1 MNSSSSAPV
10 APVTLVTGTSTGIG
24 LETAVALAR
33 GGWDVVA
40 TVRDVARADRLR
52 DAASTAGVSLD
63 IRALDVTDGSA
74 SAALVEQVVAERGH
88 LDALVNN
95 AGAAALGTAETMGI
109 DRIRAAMEVNFF
121 GVVQLTQAAL
131 PALRASRGRVVTVS
145 SVGGIVGQ
153 PFNDAYCAAKF
164 AVEGFMESLHPVAAA
179 QGVAVIVVEPGA
191 VASEFVANATEGRD
205 AALADAG
212 PYAPQLAAYLERT
225 AVAFAAAQQPADVA
239 AVIERV
245 LTEAEPPFRVQTS
258 DAARAFV
265 GIKLAD
271 LDGSAVTGATA
282 SWVA

>member
-1 MNSSSSAPV
+1 MNSSSS

-40 TVRDVARADRLR
+40 TVRDVSRADRLR
-52 DAASTAGVSLD
+52 DAATAAGVSLD
-63 IRALDVTDGSA
+63 IRALDVTDGAA
-74 SAALVEQVVAERGH
+74 STALVEQVVAERGR

-109 DRIRAAMEVNFF
+109 DRVRAAMEVNFF

-131 PALRASRGRVVTVS
+131 PALRASGGRVVTVS
-145 SVGGIVGQ
+145 SVGGIIGQ

-225 AVAFAAAQQPADVA
+225 AGAFAAAQQPAEVA

-282 SWVA
+282 GWVA

>member
-1 MNSSSSAPV
+1 MNSTSSAPV
-10 APVTLVTGTSTGIG
+10 AVVTGTSTGIG

-40 TVRDVARADRLR
+40 TVRDVSRADRLR
-52 DAASTAGVSLD
+52 DAAADAGVSVD
-63 IRALDVTDGSA
+63 IRALDVTDGAA
-74 SAALVEQVVAERGH
+74 SVALVEQVVADRGR

-121 GVVQLTQAAL
+121 GVVQLTQATL

-145 SVGGIVGQ
+145 SVGGIIGQ

-164 AVEGFMESLHPVAAA
+164 AVEGFMEGLHPVAAA

-225 AVAFAAAQQPADVA
+225 AGAFAAAQQPADVA

-282 SWVA
+282 GWVA

>member
-1 MNSSSSAPV
+1 MNSSSSTPV
-10 APVTLVTGTSTGIG
+10 ALVTGTSTGIG

-40 TVRDVARADRLR
+40 TVRDVSRADRLR
-52 DAASTAGVSLD
+52 DAATASGVSLD
-63 IRALDVTDGSA
+63 IRALDVTDGAA
-74 SAALVEQVVAERGH
+74 SAALVEQVMAERGR

-109 DRIRAAMEVNFF
+109 DRVRAAMEVNFF

-131 PALRASRGRVVTVS
+131 PALRASGGRVVTVS
-145 SVGGIVGQ
+145 SVGGIIGQ

-205 AALADAG
+205 AALADA
-212 PYAPQLAAYLERT
+212 
-225 AVAFAAAQQPADVA
+225 FAAAQQPAEVA

-282 SWVA
+282 AWVA

>member
-1 MNSSSSAPV
+1 MNSSSSTPV
-10 APVTLVTGTSTGIG
+10 ALVTGTSTGIG

-40 TVRDVARADRLR
+40 TVRDVSRADRLR
-52 DAASTAGVSLD
+52 DAATASGVSLD
-63 IRALDVTDGSA
+63 IRALDVTDGA
-74 SAALVEQVVAERGH
+74 SATALVEQVAAERGR

-109 DRIRAAMEVNFF
+109 DRVRAAMEVNFF

-131 PALRASRGRVVTVS
+131 PALRASGGRVVTVS
-145 SVGGIVGQ
+145 SVGGIIGQ

-212 PYAPQLAAYLERT
+212 PYAPQLAAYLDRT
-225 AVAFAAAQQPADVA
+225 AGAFAAAQQPAEVA

-282 SWVA
+282 GWVA

>member
-1 MNSSSSAPV
+1 MNSSSSTPV
-10 APVTLVTGTSTGIG
+10 ALVTGTSTGIG

-40 TVRDVARADRLR
+40 TVRDVSRADRLR
-52 DAASTAGVSLD
+52 DAATAAGVSLD
-63 IRALDVTDGSA
+63 VRALDVTDGAA
-74 SAALVEQVVAERGH
+74 SAALVEQVAAERGR

-109 DRIRAAMEVNFF
+109 DRVRAAMEVNFF

-131 PALRASRGRVVTVS
+131 PALRASGGRVVTVS
-145 SVGGIVGQ
+145 SVGGIIGQ

-225 AVAFAAAQQPADVA
+225 AGAFAAAQQPAEVA

-282 SWVA
+282 GWVA

>member
-1 MNSSSSAPV
+1 MDSSSRTPV
-10 APVTLVTGTSTGIG
+10 ALVTGTSTGIG

-33 GGWDVVA
+33 SGWDVVA

-52 DAASTAGVSLD
+52 DAATAAGVTLD
-63 IRALDVTDGSA
+63 IRALDVTDAAGST
-74 SAALVEQVVAERGH
+74 ALVEQVVAERGH

-109 DRIRAAMEVNFF
+109 ERVRAAMEVNFF

-131 PALRASRGRVVTVS
+131 PALRASHGRVVTVS

-164 AVEGFMESLHPVAAA
+164 AVEGFMESLHPAAA
-179 QGVAVIVVEPGA
+179 ALGVAVVVVEPGA

-212 PYAPQLAAYLERT
+212 PYAPLLASYLQRT
-225 AVAFAAAQQPADVA
+225 AGAFAHAQAPAAVA

-245 LTEAEPPFRVQTS
+245 LTQPQPPFRVQTS

-265 GIKLAD
+265 GLKLAD

-282 SWVA
+282 AWVA

>member
-1 MNSSSSAPV
+1 MNSSSSTPV
-10 APVTLVTGTSTGIG
+10 ALVTGTSTGIG

-40 TVRDVARADRLR
+40 TVRDVSRADRLR
-52 DAASTAGVSLD
+52 DAATAAGVSLD
-63 IRALDVTDGSA
+63 IRSLDVTDGAA
-74 SAALVEQVVAERGH
+74 STKLVEQVVAERGR

-109 DRIRAAMEVNFF
+109 DRVRAAMEVNFF

-131 PALRASRGRVVTVS
+131 PALRASGGRLVTVS
-145 SVGGIVGQ
+145 SVGGIIGQ

-225 AVAFAAAQQPADVA
+225 AGAFAAAQQPAEVA

-282 SWVA
+282 GWVA

>member
-1 MNSSSSAPV
+1 MNSSSAPV
-10 APVTLVTGTSTGIG
+10 ALVTGTSTGIG

-40 TVRDVARADRLR
+40 TVRDVSRADRLR
-52 DAASTAGVSLD
+52 DAATAAGVSLD
-63 IRALDVTDGSA
+63 IRALDVTDGVA
-74 SAALVEQVVAERGH
+74 STALVEQVAAERGR

-109 DRIRAAMEVNFF
+109 DRVRAAMEVNFF

-131 PALRASRGRVVTVS
+131 PALRASGGRVVTVS
-145 SVGGIVGQ
+145 SVGGIIGQ

-225 AVAFAAAQQPADVA
+225 AGAFAAAQQPAEVA

-282 SWVA
+282 GWVA

>member
-1 MNSSSSAPV
+1 MTPLSRTPV
-10 APVTLVTGTSTGIG
+10 ALVTGTSTGIG
-24 LETAVALAR
+24 LETAIALAR
-33 GGWDVVA
+33 SGWDVVA
-40 TVRDVARADRLR
+40 TVRDVSRADRLR
-52 DAASTAGVSLD
+52 DAAAAAGVSLD
-63 IRALDVTDGSA
+63 LRELDVTDGSA
-74 SAALVEQVVAERGH
+74 SAALVEQVATERGR

-109 DRIRAAMEVNFF
+109 DRVRAAMEVNFF

-131 PALRASRGRVVTVS
+131 PALRASGGRVVTVS

-179 QGVAVIVVEPGA
+179 HGVAVIVVEPGA

-225 AVAFAAAQQPADVA
+225 AGAFAAAQQPADVA

-271 LDGSAVTGATA
+271 PDGSRVTGATA
-282 SWVA
+282 KWVA

>member
-1 MNSSSSAPV
+1 MNSNSSAPV
-10 APVTLVTGTSTGIG
+10 ALVTGTSTGIG

-40 TVRDVARADRLR
+40 TVRDVSRADRLR
-52 DAASTAGVSLD
+52 DAAAAAGVSVD
-63 IRALDVTDGSA
+63 IRALDVTDGAA
-74 SAALVEQVVAERGH
+74 SAALVEQVVGDRGR

-225 AVAFAAAQQPADVA
+225 AGAFAAAQQPADVA

-282 SWVA
+282 GWVA

>member
-1 MNSSSSAPV
+1 M
-10 APVTLVTGTSTGIG
+10 
-24 LETAVALAR
+24 
-33 GGWDVVA
+33 
-40 TVRDVARADRLR
+40 
-52 DAASTAGVSLD
+52 SLD
-63 IRALDVTDGSA
+63 IRALDVTDGAA
-74 SAALVEQVVAERGH
+74 STALVEQVVAERGR

-109 DRIRAAMEVNFF
+109 DRVRAAMEVNFF

-131 PALRASRGRVVTVS
+131 PALRASGGRVVTVS
-145 SVGGIVGQ
+145 SVGGIIGQ

-225 AVAFAAAQQPADVA
+225 AGAFAAAQQPAEVA

-282 SWVA
+282 AWVA

>member
-1 MNSSSSAPV
+1 MCMTTSSSARV
-10 APVTLVTGTSTGIG
+10 ALVTGTSSGIG

-33 GGWDVVA
+33 SGWDVVA

-52 DAASTAGVSLD
+52 EAASTAGVSLD
-63 IRALDVTDGSA
+63 IRALDVTDGEG
-74 SAALVEQVVAERGH
+74 AATLVGQVVAERGR

-95 AGAAALGTAETMGI
+95 AGAAALGTAEIMGI

-131 PALRASRGRVVTVS
+131 PALRASGGRVVTVS

-179 QGVAVIVVEPGA
+179 LGVAVVVVEPGA

-205 AALADAG
+205 ASLAEAG
-212 PYAPQLAAYLERT
+212 PYAPLLDAYLQRT
-225 AVAFAAAQQPADVA
+225 AGAFAAAQQPAEVA

-271 LDGSAVTGATA
+271 LDGSAVTSATA
-282 SWVA
+282 AWVA

>member
-1 MNSSSSAPV
+1 MNSSSSTPV
-10 APVTLVTGTSTGIG
+10 ALVTGTSTGIG

-33 GGWDVVA
+33 GGWDVVT
-40 TVRDVARADRLR
+40 TVRDVSRADRLR
-52 DAASTAGVSLD
+52 DAATAAGVSLD
-63 IRALDVTDGSA
+63 IRALDVTDGAA
-74 SAALVEQVVAERGH
+74 STALVEQVAAERGR

-109 DRIRAAMEVNFF
+109 DRVRAAMEVNFF

-131 PALRASRGRVVTVS
+131 PALRASGGRVVTVS
-145 SVGGIVGQ
+145 SVGGIIGQ

-225 AVAFAAAQQPADVA
+225 AGAFAAAQQPAEVA

-282 SWVA
+282 GWVA

>member
-1 MNSSSSAPV
+1 MTPLSRTPV
-10 APVTLVTGTSTGIG
+10 ALVTGTSTGIG
-24 LETAVALAR
+24 LETAIALAR
-33 GGWDVVA
+33 AGWDVVA
-40 TVRDVARADRLR
+40 TVRDVSRADRLR
-52 DAASTAGVSLD
+52 DAAAAAGVSLD
-63 IRALDVTDGSA
+63 LRELDVTDGSA
-74 SAALVEQVVAERGH
+74 SAALVEQVATERGR

-109 DRIRAAMEVNFF
+109 DRVRAAMEVNFF

-131 PALRASRGRVVTVS
+131 PALRASGGRVVTVS

-179 QGVAVIVVEPGA
+179 HGVAVIVVEPGA

-225 AVAFAAAQQPADVA
+225 AGAFAAAQQPADVA

-271 LDGSAVTGATA
+271 PDGSRVTGATA
-282 SWVA
+282 KWVA

>member
-1 MNSSSSAPV
+1 MNSTPRPRV
-10 APVTLVTGTSTGIG
+10 ALVTGTSSGIG

-33 GGWDVVA
+33 DGWDVVA
-40 TVRDVARADRLR
+40 TVRDVDRARRLR
-52 DAASTAGVSLD
+52 DAASAAAVALD
-63 IRALDVTDGSA
+63 IRALDVTDA
-74 SAALVEQVVAERGH
+74 PAATALVERVVAEHGR

-95 AGAAALGTAETMGI
+95 AGAAALGTAETMGL

-131 PALRASRGRVVTVS
+131 PALRASGGRVVTVS

-179 QGVAVIVVEPGA
+179 VGVAVTVVEPGA
-191 VASEFVANATEGRD
+191 VASEFVANASEGRD

-212 PYAPQLAAYLERT
+212 PYAAQLAAYLERT
-225 AVAFAAAQQPADVA
+225 AGAFAAAQQPAQVA
-239 AVIERV
+239 EVIVRV
-245 LTEAEPPFRVQTS
+245 LTEPEPPLRVQTS

-265 GIKLAD
+265 GLKLAD
-271 LDGSAVTGATA
+271 LDGSRVTGATA
-282 SWVA
+282 GWVA

>member
-1 MNSSSSAPV
+1 MNSSSNAPV
-10 APVTLVTGTSTGIG
+10 ALVTGTSSGIG

-52 DAASTAGVSLD
+52 DAASSAGVSLD
-63 IRALDVTDGSA
+63 IRALDVTDAAGAA
-74 SAALVEQVVAERGH
+74 SLVAQVVADRGH

-109 DRIRAAMEVNFF
+109 DRVRAAMEVNFF
-121 GVVQLTQAAL
+121 GVVQLTHAAL
-131 PALRASRGRVVTVS
+131 PALRASGGRVVTVS

-179 QGVAVIVVEPGA
+179 LGVAVVVVEPGA

-212 PYAPQLAAYLERT
+212 PYEPLLAAYLERT
-225 AVAFAAAQQPADVA
+225 AGAFAAAQQPAEVA
-239 AVIERV
+239 AVIEQV

-265 GIKLAD
+265 GLKLSD

-282 SWVA
+282 RWVA

>member
-1 MNSSSSAPV
+1 MNSTSS

-40 TVRDVARADRLR
+40 TVRDVSRADRLR
-52 DAASTAGVSLD
+52 DAAAAAGVSVD
-63 IRALDVTDGSA
+63 IRALDVTDGAA
-74 SAALVEQVVAERGH
+74 SAALVEQVVGDRGR

-109 DRIRAAMEVNFF
+109 DRIRTAMEVNFF
-121 GVVQLTQAAL
+121 GVVQLTQATL

-145 SVGGIVGQ
+145 SVGGIIGQ

-225 AVAFAAAQQPADVA
+225 AGAFAAAQQPADVA

-271 LDGSAVTGATA
+271 LDGSTVTGATA
-282 SWVA
+282 GWVA

>member
-1 MNSSSSAPV
+1 MNSTSSAPV
-10 APVTLVTGTSTGIG
+10 ALVTGTSTGIG

-40 TVRDVARADRLR
+40 TVRDVSRADRLR
-52 DAASTAGVSLD
+52 DAAAAAGVSLD
-63 IRALDVTDGSA
+63 IRALDVTDGAA
-74 SAALVEQVVAERGH
+74 SAALVEQVVGDRGR

-179 QGVAVIVVEPGA
+179 QGVSVIVVEPGA

-225 AVAFAAAQQPADVA
+225 AGAFAAAQQPADVA

-265 GIKLAD
+265 GIKLSD

-282 SWVA
+282 GWVA

>member
-1 MNSSSSAPV
+1 MNSSSSTPV
-10 APVTLVTGTSTGIG
+10 ALVTGTSTGIG
-24 LETAVALAR
+24 LETAIALAR
-33 GGWDVVA
+33 GGWDVIA
-40 TVRDVARADRLR
+40 TVRDVSRADRLR
-52 DAASTAGVSLD
+52 DAASAAGVSLD

-74 SAALVEQVVAERGH
+74 SAALVEQVITDRGR

-95 AGAAALGTAETMGI
+95 AGAASLGTAETMGI
-109 DRIRAAMEVNFF
+109 DRVRAAMEVNFF

-131 PALRASRGRVVTVS
+131 PALRASGGRVVTVS
-145 SVGGIVGQ
+145 SVGGIIGQ

-225 AVAFAAAQQPADVA
+225 AGAFAAAQQPAEVA

-271 LDGSAVTGATA
+271 LDGSTVTGATA
-282 SWVA
+282 GWVA

>member
-1 MNSSSSAPV
+1 MNSTSS

-40 TVRDVARADRLR
+40 TVRDVSRADRLR
-52 DAASTAGVSLD
+52 DAAAAAGVSVD
-63 IRALDVTDGSA
+63 IRALDVTDGAA
-74 SAALVEQVVAERGH
+74 SAALVEQVVGDRGR

-109 DRIRAAMEVNFF
+109 DRIRTAMEVNFF
-121 GVVQLTQAAL
+121 GVVQLTQATL

-145 SVGGIVGQ
+145 SVGGIIGQ

-225 AVAFAAAQQPADVA
+225 AGAFAAAQQPADVA

-282 SWVA
+282 GWVA

>member
-1 MNSSSSAPV
+1 MNSSSSTPV
-10 APVTLVTGTSTGIG
+10 ALVTGTSTGIG

-40 TVRDVARADRLR
+40 TVRDVSRADRLR
-52 DAASTAGVSLD
+52 DAATTAGVSLD
-63 IRALDVTDGSA
+63 IRALDVTDGAA
-74 SAALVEQVVAERGH
+74 STALVEQVVAERGR

-109 DRIRAAMEVNFF
+109 DRVRAAMEVNFF

-131 PALRASRGRVVTVS
+131 PALRASGGRVVTVS
-145 SVGGIVGQ
+145 SVGGIIGQ

-225 AVAFAAAQQPADVA
+225 AGAFAAAQQPAEVA

-282 SWVA
+282 AWVA

>member
-10 APVTLVTGTSTGIG
+10 ALVTGTSTGIG

-40 TVRDVARADRLR
+40 TVRDVSRADRLR
-52 DAASTAGVSLD
+52 DAATAFGVSLD
-63 IRALDVTDGSA
+63 IRALDVTDGAA
-74 SAALVEQVVAERGH
+74 SAALVEQVVAERGR

-109 DRIRAAMEVNFF
+109 DRVRAAMEVNLF
-121 GVVQLTQAAL
+121 GVVQLTQGAL
-131 PALRASRGRVVTVS
+131 PALRASGGRVVTVS
-145 SVGGIVGQ
+145 SVGGIIGQ

-164 AVEGFMESLHPVAAA
+164 AVEGFMESLHPVAGA

-225 AVAFAAAQQPADVA
+225 AGAFAAAQQPAEVA

-282 SWVA
+282 GWVA

>member
-10 APVTLVTGTSTGIG
+10 ALVTGTSTGIG
-24 LETAVALAR
+24 LETAVTLAR

-40 TVRDVARADRLR
+40 TVRDVARADKLH
-52 DAASTAGVSLD
+52 DAAATAGVSVD
-63 IRALDVTDGSA
+63 IRALDVTDAEGA
-74 SAALVEQVVAERGH
+74 AALVAQVAAERGR

-95 AGAAALGTAETMGI
+95 AGAAALGSAEIMGI

-179 QGVAVIVVEPGA
+179 LGVAVVVVEPGA
-191 VASEFVANATEGRD
+191 VASEFVANATAGRD
-205 AALADAG
+205 AALASAG
-212 PYAPQLAAYLERT
+212 VYEPLLAAYLERT
-225 AVAFAAAQQPADVA
+225 AGAFTSAQQPAEVA

-245 LTEAEPPFRVQTS
+245 LTEEAPPFRVQTS
-258 DAARAFV
+258 DTARAFV
-265 GIKLAD
+265 GLKLAD
-271 LDGSAVTGATA
+271 LDGSRVTGATA
-282 SWVA
+282 AWIA